1 MNPLA
6 PSANQTLRHVW
17 GQRGFFSCVLYSGAL
32 KLNCIQNHVLKQA
45 GIFFFAFIFGST
57 NLVVSLCV
65 FVGEKVKKRPIEKV
79 GIFAVEQSL
88 GPPHTIRVSGGASSA
103 VAWKETIHTQQY

>member
-1 MNPLA
+1 MNPSL
-6 PSANQTLRHVW
+6 PPRKSDPMTCMG

-57 NLVVSLCV
+57 DLVVSLCV
-65 FVGEKVKKRPIEKV
+65 FVGEKVKKKPIEKV

-103 VAWKETIHTQQY
+103 AWKETIRTQQY